1 MNFFESGHKQVSRDD
16 FKIIGEGVFKLG
28 FSPCKAKQPQ
38 QGMELQKKKVQKDE
52 SLQEICLEITYR

>member
-1 MNFFESGHKQVSRDD
+1 MIFFESGHKQVSRDD

-38 QGMELQKKKVQKDE
+38 QGMELQKKKYKKMKAYWKSV
-52 SLQEICLEITYR
+52 

>member
-38 QGMELQKKKVQKDE
+38 QGMELQKKKYKKMKA
-52 SLQEICLEITYR
+52 YRKSV

>member
-1 MNFFESGHKQVSRDD
+1 MIFFESGHKQVSRDD

-38 QGMELQKKKVQKDE
+38 QGMELQKKKYKKMKA
-52 SLQEICLEITYR
+52 YRKSV